1 MVQAIVLLTVY
12 LGVPALLM
20 FLQAR
25 WPVFRNIGGIMPAYA
40 VGILLSVSGLSHSE
54 DPDTAHR
61 LLQVQAGLQGIC
73 VPLGISLLLF
83 SSDFKQW
90 RHRWRQ
96 VAVAFV
102 IGIAAVMVAV
112 TVAFYLF
119 KGKGVPELAKAA
131 GLMVGFYTGG
141 TPNVASLKMALQP
154 SAETFLLVNSFEIVI
169 TFFLLAF
176 LVLGGF
182 RLIRRV
188 LPYERPLEEGAG
200 QAQPVSAMPAETA
213 ADRRALARAG
223 SMEDYRFMFRRPMLQ
238 GWLRALGLAV
248 LITAC
253 ALAVS
258 LFFPSAYRVVAV
270 VLGITTL
277 SIAASF
283 VGGIRRL
290 PKSFELGMYFILVF
304 SIVIASD
311 FSVERLS
318 PGTEGLFYFIATVLG
333 LSIVLHFLLAKLCR
347 VEADTFTIS
356 MAALIFSPPFVPTV
370 AGAMGNRACMLTGI
384 VVGLLGYALGNYL
397 GIGWYM
403 LFS

>member
-1 MVQAIVLLTVY
+1 MLQTVVLLSIY

-25 WPVFRNIGGIMPAYA
+25 WPVFRKIGGIVPAYV
-40 VGILLSVSGLSHSE
+40 VGILLSVTGMPHSDE
-54 DPDTAHR
+54 PATAQA
-61 LLQVQAGLQGIC
+61 LLRMQTWLQNIC

-83 SSDFKQW
+83 SSDFRQW
-90 RHRWRQ
+90 RNRWKQ
-96 VAVAFV
+96 VAVAFL

-119 KGKGVPELAKAA
+119 KEREVPELAKAA

-176 LVLGGF
+176 LILGGY
-182 RLIRRV
+182 RLMRLW
-188 LPYERPLEEGAG
+188 LPYERPVSGVAG
-200 QAQPVSAMPAETA
+200 ETVPSDGTETA
-213 ADRRALARAG
+213 ASRRALARAG
-223 SMEDYRFMFRRPMLQ
+223 SMEDYRFMFRRPMLT
-238 GWLRALGLAV
+238 GWLCALGLAV
-248 LITAC
+248 LITVC
-253 ALAVS
+253 VSVVS
-258 LFFPSAYRVVAV
+258 LWFPSDYRVVAV

-283 VGGIRRL
+283 VGRIRRL

-311 FSVERLS
+311 FSLARLS
-318 PGTEGLFYFIATVLG
+318 PGTEQLFYFIATVLG
-333 LSIVLHFLLAKLCR
+333 LSLVLHFLLAKLCR

-356 MAALIFSPPFVPTV
+356 MTALIFSPPFVPTV

>member
-1 MVQAIVLLTVY
+1 MMQAIVLLAVY

-25 WPVFRNIGGIMPAYA
+25 WPVFRKIGGILPAYA
-40 VGILLSVSGLSHSE
+40 IGILLSVTGLPRSE
-54 DPDTAHR
+54 DPATAQC
-61 LLQVQAGLQGIC
+61 LLQVQTGLQNIC

-90 RHRWRQ
+90 RSRWKQ

-102 IGIAAVMVAV
+102 VGIAAVMVAV

-119 KGKGVPELAKAA
+119 KGQAVPELAKAA

-176 LVLGGF
+176 LILGGF
-182 RLIRRV
+182 RLIRMA
-188 LPYERPLEEGAG
+188 LPYERPVEGGAADTLPVDG
-200 QAQPVSAMPAETA
+200 QETA
-213 ADRRALARAG
+213 ASRRALARAG
-223 SMEDYRFMFRRPMLQ
+223 SMEDYRFMFRRPMLR
-238 GWLRALGLAV
+238 GWLYALGLAI
-248 LITAC
+248 LITGGAS
-253 ALAVS
+253 ALS
-258 LFFPSAYRVVAV
+258 LLFPADYRVVAV

-311 FSVERLS
+311 FSMERLR

-333 LSIVLHFLLAKLCR
+333 LSLLLHFLFAKICR

-356 MAALIFSPPFVPTV
+356 MTALIFSPPFVPTV